1 MECITEIV
9 EERVRK
15 GVKYSEI
22 ELRIGIDTEFK
33 GKMVLGI
40 GS

>member
-1 MECITEIV
+1 MESITKIV
-9 EERVRK
+9 EEWVRK

-33 GKMVLGI
+33 GKMVLEI